1 MNIVILG
8 LKDPDS
14 PRNIKVEEF
23 ALEFHA
29 AKSSAIQYEILES
42 TQLTPDASE
51 IKAINE
57 ANHLILYITTN
68 AFNTPEKSR
77 LFAQGIRAY
86 ISSNQQLDN
95 ITLLAAITDYPE
107 SADYVQ
113 PLRDLVD
120 IKDRYKVT
128 IGFYIPNT
136 NMIIDS
142 TLSSKTITESLLFT
156 TIPNKP
162 KSEKKEKQTST
173 QPPPFDFYNQF
184 RIQSESPSYTTM
196 QKSLGSPSASNH
208 SRTNASTVQSNS
220 IMSVIEKHP
229 WVVGGMTLISGLGG
243 GLGIGSFVYLSALSL
258 SVLGGPIGTA
268 IVLGLSFLAL
278 SALAVFLISVGIAYY
293 YEQGKGTNDF
303 DSESFLDSYEDSE
316 SDFENN
322 QEIASPPRPTI
333 DNHKQEKNQP
343 AQGTGSGPRL

>member
-51 IKAINE
+51 LKAIKK

-68 AFNTPEKSR
+68 AFNTPER
-77 LFAQGIRAY
+77 IRAY

-95 ITLLAAITDYPE
+95 ITLLVVITNYPE
-107 SADYVQ
+107 SAVYIKR
-113 PLRDLVD
+113 LRDLVD

-128 IGFYIPNT
+128 IGFYNPNT

-173 QPPPFDFYNQF
+173 LLPPFDFYNQF

-208 SRTNASTVQSNS
+208 SKTNASAAQSNS

-229 WVVGGMTLISGLGG
+229 WVVVGMTLISGLGG

-278 SALAVFLISVGIAYY
+278 SALAGFLISVGIAYY

-303 DSESFLDSYEDSE
+303 DSESFFDSYEDSE
-316 SDFENN
+316 SDVENN
-322 QEIASPPRPTI
+322 QGIASPPRPTI
-333 DNHKQEKNQP
+333 DNHKQDKNQP